1 MNTTGKL
8 NLGRRSVLKGAAG
21 LAGLAAAGGLPRI
34 GYTQAKTTTVNIQL
48 GWLAGNNQ
56 IGDIVAKKLGY
67 FEEEGLNVQ
76 IQPGGP
82 SIDGVAIVASGRFEL
97 GQVSSSPSLM
107 LAASQKIPVKCFA
120 VGAQEHPY
128 AFFSLPKT
136 PIRKPQDMVGKKIGV
151 QATGKILL
159 QALLKRHNIPEKDVN
174 IVVVGAD
181 MTPLLTGQV
190 DAISGWVTNTT
201 ALAVLGP
208 DRIDMRLWD
217 NGVKLYALPYYTTT
231 DILTKKADMVERFTR
246 ASAKGWAYARDNVE
260 KSVELMIQEYPNLV
274 KKDEIEGTSTLMK
287 FVFTATTKAG
297 GWGTFDPAVWQD
309 QIKLYDELGQFSA
322 GAPKLDQVVTT
333 AILEA
338 TKAARPKIG

>member
-1 MNTTGKL
+1 MNTTGKFQ
-8 NLGRRSVLKGAAG
+8 LGRRSVLKGAAG
-21 LAGLAAAGGLPRI
+21 LAGLGVAAGLPRI

-82 SIDGVAIVASGRFEL
+82 SIDGVAIVASGRFEI

-128 AFFSLPKT
+128 AFFSLPKS

-159 QALLKRHNIPEKDVN
+159 LALLKRHNIPEKDVN
-174 IVVVGAD
+174 IVITGAD

-190 DAISGWVTNTT
+190 DAMSGWVTNTT
-201 ALAVLGP
+201 ALSVLGP

-217 NGVKLYALPYYTTT
+217 NGVKLYALPYYATQDT
-231 DILTKKADMVERFTR
+231 LTKKADMVERFTR
-246 ASAKGWAYARDNVE
+246 ASSKGWAYARDNIE
-260 KSVELMIQEYPNLV
+260 KSVDLMIQEYPNLV

-287 FVFTATTKAG
+287 FVFTPTTKVG
-297 GWGTFDPAVWQD
+297 GWGTFDTAVWQD
-309 QIKLYDELGQFSA
+309 QITLYTELDQFSA
-322 GAPKLDQVVTT
+322 GAPKLDQVVTS

-338 TKAARPKIG
+338 TKATRPKVG